1 MARGNLNGKSVR
13 GEDRTPLEADELRQ
27 LGFAAGDT
35 DGEIVEDTGRD
46 PAESISDSSDTVDI
60 ENNNSSVDPFA
71 IARKAAKVDRPNLG
85 LPDDPAWKRYP
96 ALMGWLCKQQYRLN
110 RSRKPS
116 RVSLVAT
123 EKGFTLTIPDE
134 GMDKKAVV
142 QFQHLEQALE
152 AAEAFLRNPS
162 SKFAVLGY
170 GEGYNRKKSEER
182 KDIEKRGS
190 QW

>member
-1 MARGNLNGKSVR
+1 MASRNVNGVKS
-13 GEDRTPLEADELRQ
+13 GKQDTTTLTGDELRQ
-27 LGFAAGDT
+27 LGFAAGEV
-35 DGEIVEDTGRD
+35 DGVPTPDEGSNLSDDVSEEENHSQSEDLG
-46 PAESISDSSDTVDI
+46 
-60 ENNNSSVDPFA
+60 SSVDPFA
-71 IARKAAKVDRPNLG
+71 IARRAAKVDRPNLG
-85 LPDDPAWKRYP
+85 LPDDPAWEQYP

-142 QFQHLEQALE
+142 QFQHLGQALE